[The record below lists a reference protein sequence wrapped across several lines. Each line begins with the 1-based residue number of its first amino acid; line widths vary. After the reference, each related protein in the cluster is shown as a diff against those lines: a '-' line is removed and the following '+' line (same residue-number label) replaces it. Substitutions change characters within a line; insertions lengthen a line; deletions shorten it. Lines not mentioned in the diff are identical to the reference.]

1 MRIGVLDDDPLVQEF
16 MRAAIEQL
24 GHSCYLYSDGTS
36 LLIDLRTRTLDLLV
50 VDWYLPDME
59 GPQVVQSVR
68 QSIGSNMPILFVTR
82 RGSEEDVVQGLSSG
96 ADDFMTKPVRMGE
109 LLARIQAL
117 LRRSYPETQ
126 MAHVVEFG
134 VYRFDTEKRTLEV
147 RGEPVD
153 IKHREFNLALFMFQ
167 SCGRLLSRD
176 HVREMVWGQ
185 LTPMPS
191 RSLDT
196 HISRL
201 RNKLHLKPEN
211 GYVVTAVYGVGYR
224 LEQVEADGQL
234 TEPAALPGNA

>member
-167 SCGRLLSRD
+167 NCGRLLSRD